1 MTKLVWDKTGE
12 RFYETGVNQG
22 VLYLRGEN
30 GTYSNGVAWNGL
42 ISVTE
47 NPSGAEP
54 TPIYADNIKYLN
66 LMSAEEFGATIE
78 AYTYPD
84 EFAQCDGSA
93 EIATGV
99 MIGQQNRKVFGLSYK
114 TALGNDVD
122 GTDYGYKLHLIYG
135 ALAAPSEKGYSTI
148 NDSPEAITFSW
159 EVTTTPVSVTGFKP
173 TASITIDSTQVDAAD
188 LEALEEILYGTID
201 NDPYLPLPD
210 EISSLFGGTVPDA
223 IALSTIVPAD
233 DADNVAVDANVVL
246 TFNNKILRE
255 SIVVTKSDGTIV
267 AGTKSW
273 DSTGKILTF
282 DPTANL
288 SNSSTYIVTIG
299 GVVDIH
305 GKTLA
310 AQVKNFTTI
319 A

>member
-1 MTKLVWDKTGE
+1 MSKLIWDQTGE

-22 VLYLRGEN
+22 VLYLRGKD

-47 NPSGAEP
+47 SPSGADS

-66 LMSAEEFGATIE
+66 LLSTEEFGATIE

-114 TALGNDVD
+114 TTLGNDVD
-122 GTDYGYKLHLIYG
+122 GNDHGYKLHIIYG

-159 EVTTTPVSVTGFKP
+159 EITTTPVSVTGFKP
-173 TASITIDSTQVDAAD
+173 TASIVIDSTKVDAAD

-288 SNSSTYIVTIG
+288 SNNSTYIVSIG
-299 GVVDIH
+299 GVVDIY

-310 AQVKNFTTI
+310 AQVKNFTTTV
-319 A
+319 